1 MKFALIGQD
10 IPSLLPAL
18 LADLFFAHREEAEAV
33 ILERNE
39 AMRDLAERY
48 GLAVTKRAGCG
59 HVTATAN
66 RAEALRDADCV
77 IYAGEP
83 MASSRFRMDRE
94 ALSGVDDDD
103 AGLCDQARTLG
114 GIGGL
119 MRTLRQGDAVYD
131 LCDAMQIQC
140 PHALVITLGEPVGR
154 TVEMFRSRGFTAWG
168 LTAGWRKG
176 AAGLLGLCGRLGA
189 KPEDVEAVA
198 AGLPHFT
205 FLTALRDR
213 KTGRSLLPILE
224 EQTQAGENGHLA
236 QRWLDMFG
244 AVSVGDVGDHAA
256 LMPAQEDYEPDPEP
270 SLSEPVEKRKERIL
284 RMNTA
289 AEKGLRD
296 PEGQAAQLLLL
307 STAPAARPVQLAL
320 ALLEKRDLELDAAVR
335 ANTNRVIANLPREAI
350 IEAPLTLK
358 DGIEQSKGITLP
370 GALADLCLD
379 IDDAG
384 RLAAHA
390 ASGDREALRECVE
403 LDPALGGLDRLYCL
417 DAVNR
422 MIGMHSDILSRWG
435 EEEDD

>member
-18 LADLFFAHREEAEAV
+18 LADLFFAHKADAEAV

-48 GLAVTKRAGCG
+48 GLAVTQKAGCG
-59 HVTATAN
+59 RVSATAD
-66 RAEALRDADCV
+66 RAGALRGADCV

-83 MASSRFRMDRE
+83 MAASRFRMDRE
-94 ALSGVDDDD
+94 ALSGTEEGDP
-103 AGLCDQARTLG
+103 GLSDQARTLG

-131 LCDAMQIQC
+131 LCDAMRENC
-140 PHALVITLGEPVGR
+140 PDALVITLGEPVGR
-154 TVEMFRSRGFTAWG
+154 IVAMFRSRGFAAWG
-168 LTAGWRKG
+168 LTSGWRRG
-176 AAGLLGLCGRLGA
+176 AAGLAGLCDRLGV
-189 KPEDVEAVA
+189 KPEDAEATA

-213 KTGRSLLPILE
+213 KTGRSLLPALE
-224 EQTQAGENGHLA
+224 AKTRAGDNGRLA
-236 QRWLDMFG
+236 RRWLDMLG
-244 AVSVGDVGDHAA
+244 AVPVGDLNDHAA
-256 LMPAQEDYEPDPEP
+256 LMPAQEDYQPDPEP
-270 SLSEPVEKRKERIL
+270 ALAEPVEKRKERIL

-296 PEGQAAQLLLL
+296 LEGQAAQLLLL
-307 STAPAARPVQLAL
+307 SNAPAARPVQLAL
-320 ALLEKRDLELDAAVR
+320 ALLEKRDLRLDAAVR
-335 ANTNRVIANLPREAI
+335 ANTGRAVVNLPREAVV
-350 IEAPLTLK
+350 EAPLTLK
-358 DGIEQSKGITLP
+358 AGAEQAENIALP

-379 IDDAG
+379 IDEAG
-384 RLAAHA
+384 RLAARA
-390 ASGDREALRECVE
+390 AAGDREALRECVE

-422 MIGMHSDILSRWG
+422 LIELHSDILSRWG